1 MHGYW
6 SIITINPN
14 EKNSMKRKENK
25 NQLGVDK
32 GLIAMFLKMTVEKE

>member
-6 SIITINPN
+6 SIIINPN
-14 EKNSMKRKENK
+14 EKNSMKRKEKK

-32 GLIAMFLKMTVEKE
+32 GLIAMFLKITVEKE